1 MNVIPSKPALN
12 EAFKEF
18 QRLPDWPI
26 LKAVTAIPFAQE
38 DEREKNHA
46 PAAPKATAS
55 FMPSPAEQ
63 NRADDYARIP
73 GDSTPLGRQPP
84 SGTGRPASEV
94 ARSIELLSVSSFA
107 GVCL

>member
-1 MNVIPSKPALN
+1 MNVIPSKPTLN

-26 LKAVTAIPFAQE
+26 LKAGTAIHLTE
-38 DEREKNHA
+38 NDTREENHA
-46 PAAPKATAS
+46 PAARKPSSS
-55 FMPSPAEQ
+55 FTPSPTEQ
-63 NRADDYARIP
+63 NRADNYARIP

-84 SGTGRPASEV
+84 SGASRPASEV
-94 ARSIELLSVSSFA
+94 ARSIELLPVSSFA